1 MINDAAGS
9 RQDDSDPE
17 RSPAVGPSK
26 PRLLK
31 VLGPGLITGASDD
44 DPSGIATYSQAGA
57 LYGFGL
63 LWTMVITYPLMV
75 AVQEISARIGRTT
88 GRGLAGNIIRH
99 YPASIVYGLVG
110 LLFCANVIN
119 IAANLGAMGDAV
131 AMLAGGPH
139 LVYVVIFGVLC
150 TLMQV
155 FMQYTRYVAVLKWL
169 TIVLFSY
176 VATLFVVHVPWAGV
190 AKGLLLPK
198 FSGDPQY
205 WETVVAILGTT
216 ISPYL
221 FFWQA
226 SQEVEDI
233 HEIPRREP
241 LLDKPR
247 QAASAEERI
256 RLDTLVGMAFS
267 NVVAISIII
276 TVGATLH
283 PAGITNIESSVQA
296 AEALKPIG
304 GSLAFA
310 LFALGIIGTGLL
322 SIPVLAGSAAYALGE
337 ALKWKVGLKL
347 QPMEGRTFY
356 GTIALATL
364 IGVALNFTGINP
376 IKALYYSAVINGLVA
391 VPIIACMMLLSSDKK
406 VMGRFTVEGALFY
419 LGWATAGVMALAGIG
434 MVVTMLWG

>member
-1 MINDAAGS
+1 MSNAASS
-9 RQDDSDPE
+9 RQVDPDPE
-17 RSPAVGPSK
+17 RSATVGPCK
-26 PRLLK
+26 PRLPN

-63 LWTMVITYPLMV
+63 LWTMVVTYPLM
-75 AVQEISARIGRTT
+75 ATVQEISARIGRTT
-88 GRGLAGNIIRH
+88 GRGLAGNIIRQ
-99 YPASIVYGLVG
+99 YPARIVYGLVG

-119 IAANLGAMGDAV
+119 IAANLGAMGDVV

-139 LVYVVIFGVLC
+139 LAFVVMFGVLC

-155 FMQYTRYVAVLKWL
+155 FMQYTRYVALLKWL

-176 VATLFVVHVPWAGV
+176 VATLFVVHVPWGEV
-190 AKGLLLPK
+190 TKGLLLPK
-198 FSGDPQY
+198 LSADPQY
-205 WETVVAILGTT
+205 LETVLAILGTT

-233 HEIPRREP
+233 HEMPRREP
-241 LLDKPR
+241 LLEKPQ
-247 QAASAEERI
+247 QAVAAEERI

-267 NVVAISIII
+267 NFVALSIMI

-296 AEALKPIG
+296 AEALKPIA

-347 QPMEGRTFY
+347 QPTEGRTFY
-356 GTIALATL
+356 GTIAMATL

-376 IKALYYSAVINGLVA
+376 IKALYYSAVINGVVA
-391 VPIIACMMLLSSDKK
+391 VPIIACMMLIASDKK
-406 VMGRFTVEGALFY
+406 VMGRFKIEGPLLCSIPKKCA
-419 LGWATAGVMALAGIG
+419 
-434 MVVTMLWG
+434 

>member
-1 MINDAAGS
+1 MSNAASS
-9 RQDDSDPE
+9 RQVDPDPE
-17 RSPAVGPSK
+17 RSATVGPSK
-26 PRLLK
+26 PRLPK
-31 VLGPGLITGASDD
+31 FLGPGLITGASDD

-63 LWTMVITYPLMV
+63 LWTMVVTYPLM
-75 AVQEISARIGRTT
+75 ATVQEISARIGRTT
-88 GRGLAGNIIRH
+88 GRGLAGNIIRQ
-99 YPASIVYGLVG
+99 YPAGIVYVLVG

-119 IAANLGAMGDAV
+119 IAANLGAMGDVV

-139 LVYVVIFGVLC
+139 LVFVVMFGVMC

-176 VATLFVVHVPWAGV
+176 VATLFVVDVPWGEV
-190 AKGLLLPK
+190 AKGLLVPTL
-198 FSGDPQY
+198 SADPQY
-205 WETVVAILGTT
+205 WETVLAILGTT

-233 HEIPRREP
+233 HEMPRREP
-241 LLDKPR
+241 LLEKPQ
-247 QAASAEERI
+247 QAVAAEERI

-267 NVVAISIII
+267 NFVALSIMI

-296 AEALKPIG
+296 AEALKPIA

-347 QPMEGRTFY
+347 QPTEGRTFY
-356 GTIALATL
+356 GTIAMATL
-364 IGVALNFTGINP
+364 IGLALNFTGINP
-376 IKALYYSAVINGLVA
+376 IKALYYSAVINGFVA
-391 VPIIACMMLLSSDKK
+391 VPIIACMMLIASDKK
-406 VMGRFTVEGALFY
+406 VMGRFKIEGPLLY
-419 LGWATAGVMALAGIG
+419 LGWATAGLMGLAAIG
-434 MVVTMLWG
+434 MFVTMFSG

>member
-1 MINDAAGS
+1 MVNDAARS
-9 RQDDSDPE
+9 RQDDADPE
-17 RSPAVGPSK
+17 RSPTVGPSK

-63 LWTMVITYPLMV
+63 LWTMVITYPLMA

-99 YPASIVYGLVG
+99 YPASIVYGLVI

-131 AMLAGGPH
+131 AMLVGGSH
-139 LVYVVIFGVLC
+139 LVFVVMFGILC

-176 VATLFVVHVPWAGV
+176 VATLFVVHVPWADV

-198 FSGDPQY
+198 FSGDPHY

-233 HEIPRREP
+233 HEMPRREP
-241 LLDKPR
+241 LLEKPR
-247 QAASAEERI
+247 QAVAAEERI

-267 NVVAISIII
+267 NFVALSIII

-283 PAGITNIESSVQA
+283 PAGITNIESSAQA

-310 LFALGIIGTGLL
+310 LFALGIVGTGLL

-376 IKALYYSAVINGLVA
+376 IKALYYSAVINGVVA
-391 VPIIACMMLLSSDKK
+391 VPIIACMMLLAADKK
-406 VMGRFTVEGALFY
+406 VMGRFKIEGALLY
-419 LGWATAGVMALAGIG
+419 LGWATALVMALAGIG
-434 MVVTMLWG
+434 MLVTAFSG

>member
-1 MINDAAGS
+1 
-9 RQDDSDPE
+9 
-17 RSPAVGPSK
+17 
-26 PRLLK
+26 
-31 VLGPGLITGASDD
+31 
-44 DPSGIATYSQAGA
+44 
-57 LYGFGL
+57 
-63 LWTMVITYPLMV
+63 MVVTYPLM
-75 AVQEISARIGRTT
+75 ATVQEISARIGRTT
-88 GRGLAGNIIRH
+88 GRGLAGNIIRQ
-99 YPASIVYGLVG
+99 YPAGIVYGLVG

-119 IAANLGAMGDAV
+119 IAANLGAMGDVV

-139 LVYVVIFGVLC
+139 LAFVVMFGVVC

-176 VATLFVVHVPWAGV
+176 VATLFVVDVPWAEV
-190 AKGLLLPK
+190 AKGLLVPK
-198 FSGDPQY
+198 LSADLLY
-205 WETVVAILGTT
+205 WETVLAILGTT

-233 HEIPRREP
+233 HEMPRREP
-241 LLDKPR
+241 LLKKPQ
-247 QAASAEERI
+247 QAVAAEERI

-267 NVVAISIII
+267 NFVALSIMI

-296 AEALKPIG
+296 AEALKPIA

-310 LFALGIIGTGLL
+310 LIALGIVGTGLL

-347 QPMEGRTFY
+347 QPTKGRTFY
-356 GTIALATL
+356 GTIAMATL

-376 IKALYYSAVINGLVA
+376 IKALYYSAVINGVVA
-391 VPIIACMMLLSSDKK
+391 VPIIACMMLIASDKK
-406 VMGRFTVEGALFY
+406 VMGHFKIEGALLY
-419 LGWATAGVMALAGIG
+419 LGWATAGLMGLAAIG
-434 MVVTMLWG
+434 MFVTMFSG

>member
-17 RSPAVGPSK
+17 RSATVGPSK

-31 VLGPGLITGASDD
+31 ILGPGLITGASDD

-57 LYGFGL
+57 LFGFGL

-88 GRGLAGNIIRH
+88 GRGLAGNIIRQ
-99 YPASIVYGLVG
+99 YPDGIVYGLVG

-139 LVYVVIFGVLC
+139 LVYVVMFGVLC

-155 FMQYTRYVAVLKWL
+155 FMQYTRYVTVLKWL

-176 VATLFVVHVPWAGV
+176 VATLFVVNVPWAGV
-190 AKGLLLPK
+190 MKGLLLPK
-198 FSGDPQY
+198 FSGDPHY

-391 VPIIACMMLLSSDKK
+391 VPIIACMMLLASDKK
-406 VMGRFTVEGALFY
+406 VMGRFTVEGTLFY
-419 LGWATAGVMALAGIG
+419 LGWATAGVMGLAGIG
-434 MVVTMLWG
+434 MVVTAFIG

>member
-1 MINDAAGS
+1 MSNAASS
-9 RQDDSDPE
+9 RQVDSDPE
-17 RSPAVGPSK
+17 RSATVGPSK
-26 PRLLK
+26 LRLLN

-63 LWTMVITYPLMV
+63 LWTMVVTYPLM
-75 AVQEISARIGRTT
+75 ATVQEISARIGRTT
-88 GRGLAGNIIRH
+88 GRGLAGNIIRQ
-99 YPASIVYGLVG
+99 YPPKIVYGLVG

-119 IAANLGAMGDAV
+119 IAANLGAMGDV
-131 AMLAGGPH
+131 VTMLAGGPH
-139 LVYVVIFGVLC
+139 LVFVVMFGVVC

-169 TIVLFSY
+169 TIALFSY
-176 VATLFVVHVPWAGV
+176 IATLFVVDVPWAEV
-190 AKGLLLPK
+190 AKGLLVPK
-198 FSGDPQY
+198 LSADPQY
-205 WETVVAILGTT
+205 WETVLAILGTT

-233 HEIPRREP
+233 HEMPRREP
-241 LLDKPR
+241 LLKKP
-247 QAASAEERI
+247 QQTIAAEERI

-267 NVVAISIII
+267 NFVALSIMI

-296 AEALKPIG
+296 AEALKPIA

-310 LFALGIIGTGLL
+310 LFALGIVGTGLL

-337 ALKWKVGLKL
+337 ALKWRVGLKL
-347 QPMEGRTFY
+347 QPTEGRTFY
-356 GTIALATL
+356 GTITMATL

-376 IKALYYSAVINGLVA
+376 IKALYYSAVINGVVA
-391 VPIIACMMLLSSDKK
+391 VPIIACMMLIASDKK
-406 VMGRFTVEGALFY
+406 VMGRFRIEGALLY
-419 LGWATAGVMALAGIG
+419 LGWATAGLMALAAIG
-434 MVVTMLWG
+434 MFVTMFSG

>member
-1 MINDAAGS
+1 MSNAASS
-9 RQDDSDPE
+9 RQVDPDPE
-17 RSPAVGPSK
+17 RSATVGPSK
-26 PRLLK
+26 PRLLN

-63 LWTMVITYPLMV
+63 LWTMVVTYPLM
-75 AVQEISARIGRTT
+75 ATVQEISARIGRTT
-88 GRGLAGNIIRH
+88 GRGLAGNIIRQ
-99 YPASIVYGLVG
+99 YPAGIVYVLVG

-119 IAANLGAMGDAV
+119 IAANLGAMGDVV

-139 LVYVVIFGVLC
+139 LVFVVMFGVMC

-176 VATLFVVHVPWAGV
+176 VATLFVVDVPWGEV
-190 AKGLLLPK
+190 AKGLLVPK
-198 FSGDPQY
+198 LSADPQY
-205 WETVVAILGTT
+205 WETVLAILGTT

-233 HEIPRREP
+233 HEMPRREP
-241 LLDKPR
+241 LLEKPQ
-247 QAASAEERI
+247 QAVAAEERI

-267 NVVAISIII
+267 NFVALSIMI

-296 AEALKPIG
+296 AEALKPIAG
-304 GSLAFA
+304 TRAFA
-310 LFALGIIGTGLL
+310 LFALGIVGTGLL

-337 ALKWKVGLKL
+337 ALKWRVGLKL
-347 QPMEGRTFY
+347 QPTEGRTFY
-356 GTIALATL
+356 GTIAMATL

-376 IKALYYSAVINGLVA
+376 IKALYYSAVINGVVA
-391 VPIIACMMLLSSDKK
+391 VPIIACMMLIASDKK
-406 VMGRFTVEGALFY
+406 VMGRFKIEGPLLY
-419 LGWATAGVMALAGIG
+419 LGWATAGLMGLAAIG
-434 MVVTMLWG
+434 MFVTMFSG

>member
-17 RSPAVGPSK
+17 RSATVGPSK

-31 VLGPGLITGASDD
+31 ILGPGLITGASDD

-57 LYGFGL
+57 IFGFGL

-99 YPASIVYGLVG
+99 YPDGIVYGLVG

-190 AKGLLLPK
+190 VKGLLLPK

-310 LFALGIIGTGLL
+310 LFAL